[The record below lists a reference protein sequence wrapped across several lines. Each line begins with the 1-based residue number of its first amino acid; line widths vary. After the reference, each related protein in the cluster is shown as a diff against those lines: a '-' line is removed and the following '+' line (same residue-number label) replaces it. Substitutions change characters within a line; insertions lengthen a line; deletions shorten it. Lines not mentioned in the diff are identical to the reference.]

1 MLSKKIKFLKYK
13 NRNFSINSK
22 EVKKNDIFFAI
33 EGSKQS
39 GVLYSS
45 EALSKGAFKVV
56 TSKNIKNKNYLVVKN
71 VRKFLAEAC
80 SVKYKEKPNNII
92 AVTGTN
98 GKSSVANFYFQILKN
113 LKKNSAA
120 IGTLGI
126 FYKNKFKR
134 TSLTTPDTI
143 TIHKELNFLKRNKIN
158 YVCLEASS
166 HGLHQNRLDSINFKA
181 GIFTNFTQDHLD
193 YHKNLKNYLKAKLY
207 LFSSL
212 LKKNS
217 FAIIDTDI
225 PEYSI
230 LNKICKRRKINILSF
245 GSKGNTIKLI
255 SHNYLG
261 KQQIIKINFL
271 NKIYNIRI
279 NLIGDFQI
287 KNLFAAILAAYLSS
301 ENPNK
306 IINTLSKIKSTKGRM
321 QYVGSKKKHSA
332 VVVDYAHT
340 PDALK
345 KSLQTLAKQ
354 FNKKI
359 DLVFGCGG
367 DRDQGKRYKMGRI
380 ANQFASKIYLTNDN
394 PRSENPNFIISQI
407 KKGCPKSKII
417 LDRKI
422 AIRSAIKNLNTDSI
436 LLIAGKGHENY
447 QIINNKKKYFSDQ
460 KVSKKFLK

>member
-143 TIHKELNFLKRNKIN
+143 TIHKELNFLKRNTIN

-287 KNLFAAILAAYLSS
+287 KNLFAAILAAYLSAK
-301 ENPNK
+301 NPNK

-354 FNKKI
+354 FNKKV

-367 DRDQGKRYKMGRI
+367 DRDKGKRYKMGRI

>member
-1 MLSKKIKFLKYK
+1 MLSKKIKHLKYQ

-22 EVKKNDIFFAI
+22 KVNKNDIFFAI

-39 GVLYSS
+39 GSLYSS
-45 EALSKGAFKVV
+45 EALSKGAYKVI
-56 TSKNIKNKNYLVVKN
+56 TSKNIRNKNYLIVKN
-71 VRKFLAEAC
+71 VKKFLVEAC
-80 SVKYKEKPNNII
+80 SVKYKEKPKNII

-113 LKKNSAA
+113 LKINSAA

-134 TSLTTPDTI
+134 TNLTTPDII
-143 TIHKELNFLKRNKIN
+143 TIHKELNFFKKKKIDN
-158 YVCLEASS
+158 VCLEASS
-166 HGLHQNRLDSINFKA
+166 HGLHQNRLDGINFTA

-193 YHKNLKNYLKAKLY
+193 YHKNLKNYLRAKLY

-217 FAIIDTDI
+217 FAIVDTDI
-225 PEYSI
+225 PEFHI
-230 LNKICKRRKINILSF
+230 INKICKKRKIKILSF
-245 GSKGNTIKLI
+245 GSRGNAIKLI
-255 SHNYLG
+255 SHYYFG
-261 KQQIIKINFL
+261 KKQIIKINFL
-271 NKIYNIRI
+271 NKIYNII
-279 NLIGDFQI
+279 VDLIGDFQI
-287 KNLFAAILAAYLSS
+287 KNLFASMLASYLSVKNS
-301 ENPNK
+301 DK
-306 IINTLSKIKSTKGRM
+306 IVKTLSKIKSADGRM
-321 QYVGSKKKHSA
+321 QSVGTKGKSA

-354 FNKKI
+354 FNKKV
-359 DLVFGCGG
+359 DVVFGCGG
-367 DRDQGKRYKMGRI
+367 DRDKGKRYKMGKI

-394 PRSENPNFIISQI
+394 PRSENPNSIIKQI
-407 KKGCPKSKII
+407 KKGCSRSKII

-422 AIRSAIKNLNTDSI
+422 AIKTAINNLNADSI

-447 QIINNKKKYFSDQ
+447 QIINNQKKYFSDQ
-460 KVSKKFLK
+460 KVSKFFLK

>member
-22 EVKKNDIFFAI
+22 KVKKNDIFFAM

-39 GVLYSS
+39 GNLYSS
-45 EALSKGAFKVV
+45 EALSKGAYKVV
-56 TSKNIKNKNYLVVKN
+56 TSKNTKNKNYLIVKN
-71 VRKFLAEAC
+71 VNKFLAEAC
-80 SVKYKEKPNNII
+80 SAKYKEKPKNII

-113 LKKNSAA
+113 LKINSAA

-126 FYKNKFKR
+126 FYKNKVKR
-134 TSLTTPDTI
+134 TNLTTPDII
-143 TIHKELNFLKRNKIN
+143 TIHKELNFFKKKKIDN
-158 YVCLEASS
+158 VCLEASS
-166 HGLHQNRLDSINFKA
+166 HGLHQNRLDGINFTA

-193 YHKNLKNYLKAKLY
+193 YHKNLKNYLRAKLY

-217 FAIIDTDI
+217 FAIVDTDI
-225 PEYSI
+225 PEFPI
-230 LNKICKRRKINILSF
+230 INKICKKRKIKILSF
-245 GSKGNTIKLI
+245 GSRGNTIKLI
-255 SHNYLG
+255 SHYYFG
-261 KQQIIKINFL
+261 KKQIIKINFL
-271 NKIYNIRI
+271 NKIYNIKLD
-279 NLIGDFQI
+279 LIGDFQI
-287 KNLFAAILAAYLSS
+287 KNVLAAILASYLSVK
-301 ENPNK
+301 NPDQ
-306 IINTLSKIKSTKGRM
+306 IINTLSKIKSATGRM
-321 QYVGSKKKHSA
+321 QYVGNKKKSA

-354 FNKKI
+354 FNKKV
-359 DLVFGCGG
+359 DVVFGCGG
-367 DRDQGKRYKMGRI
+367 DRDKGKRYKMGKI

-394 PRSENPNFIISQI
+394 PRSENPNSIIKQI
-407 KKGCPKSKII
+407 KKGCSRSKII

-422 AIRSAIKNLNTDSI
+422 AIKTAINNLNTDSI

-447 QIINNKKKYFSDQ
+447 QIINNQKKYFSDQ
-460 KVSKKFLK
+460 KVSKFFLK

>member
-80 SVKYKEKPNNII
+80 SIKYKEKPNNII

-98 GKSSVANFYFQILKN
+98 GKSSVANFYFQILKS

-143 TIHKELNFLKRNKIN
+143 TIHKELNFLKRNTIN

-287 KNLFAAILAAYLSS
+287 KNLFAAILAAYLSAK
-301 ENPNK
+301 NPNK

-354 FNKKI
+354 FNKKV

-417 LDRKI
+417 LDRKV
-422 AIRSAIKNLNTDSI
+422 AIRSAIKNLNADSI